1 MMKKISDSA
10 IFSKKIFI
18 SGIVQGVGFRPFVSN
33 LAKKFRLKGFVKNT
47 NSNISILIQAKD
59 SQKMV
64 DFVAKLRANPPQ
76 NAIIS
81 HIKISTIRTKKIFS
95 DFQIIGSDK
104 TNESY
109 FYSAIPRDLAI
120 CKSCQKELQNPQ
132 NRRFGYAF
140 INCINCGP
148 RWSIIQNLP
157 YDRERTAMSGFK
169 MCESCEREYGD
180 IKNRRFHA
188 QPNSCADC
196 GIKMQ
201 IFDKN
206 GVEVLCESSSDL
218 GANRRESS
226 KKIIDS
232 RESNADF
239 ANQRAIF
246 ANVCEKIKQS
256 KIICLK
262 GIGGFNLICAV
273 ETKAIAELRARKS
286 RPRKPFAIMF
296 GDINSAKKYFHISAH
311 EETALLSPSAPIVLL
326 NRPKVALPQNLSFHL
341 NTYGVIIAYSALHK
355 LLFKDYKKPLIF
367 TSANLSGEPI
377 ITQKATAQ
385 AKIAHIY
392 DYLVDY
398 NRAIINPIDD
408 SLKRILRNGKAMN
421 LRAGRGDYPLLK
433 HTKFKSD
440 EVILALGAHQKSQI
454 AIFFS
459 GYMLISRYI
468 GDLDN
473 VDSINAL
480 KYEINFL
487 LELYNLAPS
496 VILCDCHSGYE
507 SSKIAVDL
515 ARKFG
520 AKIARIYHHRA
531 HFYSSLFDNNLAHKN
546 DENIL
551 GVVFDGTGLGED
563 GTIWG
568 GEFFLLKNVANVS
581 SLRGESLDLPKQS
594 IIKSN
599 LCDSTESRPLRGAK
613 NRIQGCS
620 SATADFL
627 LEAEK
632 RGSPPKSEK
641 AAAFWEHNLNEVG
654 GSGSGVQPF
663 LRKETSESKGQ
674 NGESNAD
681 SHLNHCDSH
690 NLDSRDLDSS
700 LRATRFAQNDGLCVD
715 CFDSQSEF
723 RNDSAK
729 LRHIANFSHFALL
742 GGESAIKDI
751 RKIAL
756 GILFSVYGKT
766 IPLESHFEN
775 VALFYQMFQKNL
787 NTLQTSSVGRI
798 FDFVAFMCGLDSQS
812 FEGESGGFIEAHYN
826 PKIRAHYGVEIC
838 DGEIRINKII
848 RGIVRD
854 YGNPALIATKFIN
867 TLAQI
872 IAQIAL
878 DSRQNAPN
886 LKVIFSG
893 GVFANKILCDKIS
906 ALLKARSIRHYFS
919 YEIPTNDGGI
929 AVGQIVAYLRGDFE
943 SNSQF
948 CHIERS
954 EISQKN
960 VRDSSLRS
968 E

>member
-1 MMKKISDSA
+1 MKKISDSA

-18 SGIVQGVGFRPFVSN
+18 SGLVQGVGFRPFVYN
-33 LAKKFRLKGFVKNT
+33 LARKFRLKGFVKNT
-47 NSNISILIQAKD
+47 NANISILIQAKD

-81 HIKISTIRTKKIFS
+81 RIKISTIRTKKIFS

-148 RWSIIQNLP
+148 RWTIIQNLP

-196 GIKMQ
+196 GIKLAV
-201 IFDKN
+201 FDKN
-206 GVEVLCESSSDL
+206 GVEVLCESSGDL
-218 GANRRESS
+218 GANQCESS

-246 ANVCEKIKQS
+246 AFVCEKIKQN

-273 ETKAIAELRARKS
+273 KTKAIAELRAQKS

-296 GDINSAKKYFHISAH
+296 GDIKSAKKYFHISAH

-355 LLFKDYKKPLIF
+355 LLFKGYKKPLIF

-421 LRAGRGDYPLLK
+421 LRAGRGDYPLLRR
-433 HTKFKSD
+433 TKFKSD

-507 SSKIAVDL
+507 SSKIAADL

-568 GEFFLLKNVANVS
+568 GEFFILGNSLSGNHSADLVNRLKAHRTQSPLSLCRFTKNYESTTAIPSVVDSANAES
-581 SLRGESLDLPKQS
+581 NKKNTKIAEPQNLPLPCGGGLRGWV
-594 IIKSN
+594 
-599 LCDSTESRPLRGAK
+599 DSQKNSGAK
-613 NRIQGCS
+613 FSNSDFTHPLAHSAREGEQSANLSAVKIQ
-620 SATADFL
+620 
-627 LEAEK
+627 
-632 RGSPPKSEK
+632 
-641 AAAFWEHNLNEVG
+641 
-654 GSGSGVQPF
+654 
-663 LRKETSESKGQ
+663 
-674 NGESNAD
+674 
-681 SHLNHCDSH
+681 
-690 NLDSRDLDSS
+690 
-700 LRATRFAQNDGLCVD
+700 
-715 CFDSQSEF
+715 
-723 RNDSAK
+723 SAK
-729 LRHIANFSHFALL
+729 LRHIAHFSHFALL

-756 GILFSVYGKT
+756 GILFSVYGRA
-766 IPLESHFEN
+766 IPLELRFEN

-838 DGEIRINKII
+838 NGEIRIDKII

-854 YGNPALIATKFIN
+854 YGNPTLIATKFIN

-906 ALLKARSIRHYFS
+906 ALLKARFVRHYFS

-929 AVGQIVAYLRGDFE
+929 AVGQIVAYLRGDY
-943 SNSQF
+943 
-948 CHIERS
+948 
-954 EISQKN
+954 EI
-960 VRDSSLRS
+960 
-968 E
+968 

>member
-1 MMKKISDSA
+1 MTTQ
-10 IFSKKIFI
+10 KIFI
-18 SGIVQGVGFRPFVSN
+18 IGLVQGVGFRPFVYN
-33 LAKKFRLKGFVKNT
+33 LAQKFRLKGFVKNT
-47 NSNISILIQAKD
+47 NSNISILIQSKD
-59 SQKMV
+59 SQKIA
-64 DFVAKLRANPPQ
+64 DFVANLKANPPQ

-81 HIKISTIRTKKIFS
+81 RIKTSKIRTKKIFS
-95 DFQIIGSDK
+95 DFQIIKSDK
-104 TNESY
+104 TSESH

-120 CKSCQKELQNPQ
+120 CESCQKELQNPR

-148 RWSIIQNLP
+148 RWTIIQNLP

-169 MCESCEREYGD
+169 MCKSCESEYKD

-201 IFDKN
+201 IFDNN
-206 GVEVLCESSSDL
+206 GDEILCESSGDSRT
-218 GANRRESS
+218 NQRESS
-226 KKIIDS
+226 A
-232 RESNADF
+232 NL
-239 ANQRAIF
+239 ANQSAIF
-246 ANVCEKIKQS
+246 AFVCEKIKS
-256 KIICLK
+256 GKIICLK

-273 ETKAIAELRARKS
+273 ESNVIAELRARKS

-296 GDINSAKKYFHISAH
+296 GDIQSAKKYFHISKS

-326 NRPKVALPQNLSFHL
+326 SNPKVALPQNLSFHL

-355 LLFKDYKKPLIF
+355 LLFKGYKKPLIF

-377 ITQKATAQ
+377 ITEKRVTE

-398 NRAIINPIDD
+398 NRAIVNPIDD
-408 SLKRILRNGKAMN
+408 SLKRILRNGKVVN

-454 AIFFS
+454 AVFFS
-459 GYMLISRYI
+459 RYLLISRYI

-487 LELYNLAPS
+487 LELYNLVPS

-507 SSKIAVDL
+507 SSKIAVEL
-515 ARKFG
+515 AQKFG
-520 AKIARIYHHRA
+520 AKLARIYHHRA
-531 HFYSSLFDNNLAHKN
+531 HFYSCLFDNDLAYKN
-546 DENIL
+546 ENIL
-551 GVVFDGTGLGED
+551 GVVFDGTGLGVD
-563 GTIWG
+563 STIWG
-568 GEFFLLKNVANVS
+568 GEFFILGNSFSGNHSVDLANRHKARTQSPLSLCRFTKNYESTTAIPSVVDSANLELKIDS
-581 SLRGESLDLPKQS
+581 SLRGARSKASATKQS
-594 IIKSN
+594 KLNCHTERSEVSKTRESN
-599 LCDSTESRPLRGAK
+599 K
-613 NRIQGCS
+613 
-620 SATADFL
+620 
-627 LEAEK
+627 
-632 RGSPPKSEK
+632 
-641 AAAFWEHNLNEVG
+641 
-654 GSGSGVQPF
+654 
-663 LRKETSESKGQ
+663 
-674 NGESNAD
+674 NGESMTEKRNNESD
-681 SHLNHCDSH
+681 SLLQHCDSG
-690 NLDSRDLDSS
+690 NLDSCDLDCFGDKSPRNDGWEDSPLQYCDSYNLDSS
-700 LRATRFAQNDGLCVD
+700 LVALAQNDKNSVD
-715 CFDSQSEF
+715 STQSTQKIRLHRIAHF
-723 RNDSAK
+723 R
-729 LRHIANFSHFALL
+729 HFALL

-756 GILFSVYGKT
+756 GILFSVYDRA
-766 IPLESHFEN
+766 IPLESHFDN

-787 NTLQTSSVGRI
+787 NVLQTSSVGRI

-812 FEGESGGFIEAHYN
+812 FEGESGGFIEAHFS
-826 PKIRAHYGVEIC
+826 PKIRAHYGFEIC
-838 DGEIRINKII
+838 DGEICIDKIV

-854 YGNPALIATKFIN
+854 YGNPTLIASKFIN

-906 ALLKARSIRHYFS
+906 ALLKARKIPHFFS
-919 YEIPTNDGGI
+919 CEIPTNDGGI

-943 SNSQF
+943 
-948 CHIERS
+948 I
-954 EISQKN
+954 
-960 VRDSSLRS
+960 
-968 E
+968 